1 MKNVEAS
8 VKFIRL
14 NNGEDLVAYAYHV
27 PADDVEAGHYILND
41 PLKIM
46 YITNNATSAS
56 RAYMSISLMQW
67 VFAKITDK
75 QEFKILERDIL
86 TTSEPTKSL
95 IDFYYETNEH
105 FAELR
110 ERQSSS
116 IEFSN
121 ENGIDEE
128 EEFSEEDM
136 LDEAEGLEM
145 LNNLMEQ
152 LKGGPIDKKK
162 LH

>member
-27 PADDVEAGHYILND
+27 PADDVEPGHYILND

-46 YITNNATSAS
+46 YITNNASSES

-67 VFAKITDK
+67 VFARITDK

-105 FAELR
+105 FIELR
-110 ERQSSS
+110 EKQASA

-121 ENGIDEE
+121 ENGIDQE
-128 EEFSEEDM
+128 EEFSEDDM
-136 LDEAEGLEM
+136 LDENEGLDM
-145 LNNLMEQ
+145 LNDLVDRLRN
-152 LKGGPIDKKK
+152 GPIDKKK